1 MSMYGDWSPQK
12 NWLDQAGKNIAN
24 FAKNALTNYANSSV
38 GRAQSMQANPYGYGQ
53 TGTVSY
59 KTSPAANSATAEQKV
74 QGIRDLFGKID
85 QANAAGAGSPE
96 EAATAPGGGGGG
108 GGRSNLDMLNEMFNP
123 LFENLAQREAAAN
136 KRYEANTQQVTNIY
150 GQITNARTAD
160 IGTTATAFQRLA
172 DAAATRSSA
181 VNTQID
187 QSEATRLRN
196 NQAALE
202 SMGLA
207 GLSTPQGDIASQGAA
222 MAQNTNRLNAE
233 NWQGLLAAMGVNAQD
248 IARSDVT
255 GFNYRMGEDLGQ
267 LRGAREQFTQDIE
280 QQRSQLVSQKAQATF
295 EYQQAQQ
302 RAAAAA
308 AAAQQRAA
316 FESQDRQAKL
326 ANEQMAS
333 ALKASGPLIYTVSQM
348 TGSGQLT
355 QPQGTNVMNVITE
368 WSQNVQSPG
377 GKGWKAS
384 TAAQS
389 ILDAAGNA
397 LSGPEKYAIIG
408 ITSNMFP
415 AG

>member
-1 MSMYGDWSPQK
+1 MAEQYGLNKVLADIEKASKDIVLGGIGFAQGVDQSVKNFGRFFRSEPGVTPNYSAVNPSTMSNKGSSGSRSASGQAI
-12 NWLDQAGKNIAN
+12 LDLVNQITPAD
-24 FAKNALTNYANSSV
+24 
-38 GRAQSMQANPYGYGQ
+38 QGQ
-53 TGTVSY
+53 PEA
-59 KTSPAANSATAEQKV
+59 PAA
-74 QGIRDLFGKID
+74 
-85 QANAAGAGSPE
+85 P
-96 EAATAPGGGGGG
+96 GGG
-108 GGRSNLDMLNEMFNP
+108 GGRSNLAMLNEMFNP
-123 LFENLAQREAAAN
+123 LFENLSQREEAAN
-136 KRYEANTQQVTNIY
+136 RRYEANTQQVTNIY

-160 IGTTATAFQRLA
+160 IATTGTAFQRLA

-187 QSEATRLRN
+187 ESEAARLRN

-207 GLSTPQGDIASQGAA
+207 GLSTPQGDIASQSAA

-233 NWQGLLAAMGVNAQD
+233 NWQGLLSAMGVNAQD

-267 LRGAREQFTQDIE
+267 LRGAREQFAQEID
-280 QQRSQLVSQKAQATF
+280 QQRASLVSQKAQATF

-308 AAAQQRAA
+308 AAAEQRAF
-316 FESQDRQAKL
+316 FESQDRQARQ
-326 ANEQMAS
+326 ANEQMAN

-384 TAAQS
+384 TAANS
-389 ILDAAGNA
+389 ILAAAGST
-397 LSGPEKYAIIG
+397 LSGPERNAIIG

>member
-1 MSMYGDWSPQK
+1 MAEKSFSYAPNGPWVPRYPTP
-12 NWLDQAGKNIAN
+12 
-24 FAKNALTNYANSSV
+24 FVPKNAQNFS
-38 GRAQSMQANPYGYGQ
+38 GGQ
-53 TGTVSY
+53 
-59 KTSPAANSATAEQKV
+59 KPAEPAANTATTEQKR
-74 QGIRDLFGKID
+74 QGLMDLFGEINR
-85 QANAAGAGSPE
+85 ANSARAQQEAPAPE
-96 EAATAPGGGGGG
+96 APPAPRGGGGGG
-108 GGRSNLDMLNEMFNP
+108 SNLAMLNAMFNP
-123 LFENLAQREAAAN
+123 LFENLAQREEAAN

-160 IGTTATAFQRLA
+160 IGTTATAFQRLSE
-172 DAAATRSSA
+172 AAANRSSA

-187 QSEATRLRN
+187 ESEAARLRN

-233 NWQGLLAAMGVNAQD
+233 NWQGLLSAMGVNAQD

-267 LRGAREQFTQDIE
+267 LRGAREQFAQDIE

-316 FESQDRQAKL
+316 FDAQDAAAKQQA
-326 ANEQMAS
+326 E
-333 ALKASGPLIYTVSQM
+333 ALKSSGPVTRIVANRFQN
-348 TGSGQLT
+348 GFLT
-355 QPQGTNVMNVITE
+355 EGEAAKVTNSINEWFTNVA
-368 WSQNVQSPG
+368 PP
-377 GKGWKAS
+377 AS
-384 TAAQS
+384 TGRWN
-389 ILDAAGNA
+389 AGSARNSLLGIA
-397 LSGPEKYAIIG
+397 GDQLNSNEKSAIIA
-408 ITSNMFP
+408 IFDEMNW
-415 AG
+415 

>member
-1 MSMYGDWSPQK
+1 MAQQPEGINRTLADI
-12 NWLDQAGKNIAN
+12 GKV
-24 FAKNALTNYANSSV
+24 LSD
-38 GRAQSMQANPYGYGQ
+38 
-53 TGTVSY
+53 TGTNFRNAVVDFGRREKAVY
-59 KTSPAANSATAEQKV
+59 KGVEDYFTGKTPDWNKAFGSGSSTPAASTATTEQKR
-74 QGIRDLFGKID
+74 QGLMDLFNQITPAD
-85 QANAAGAGSPE
+85 QGQPEAPAAPA
-96 EAATAPGGGGGG
+96 GGGG
-108 GGRSNLDMLNEMFNP
+108 GGRSNLAMLNEMFNP
-123 LFENLAQREAAAN
+123 LFENLSQREEAAN

-160 IGTTATAFQRLA
+160 IATTGTAFQRLA

-187 QSEATRLRN
+187 ESEAARLRN

-233 NWQGLLAAMGVNAQD
+233 NWQGLLSAMGVNAQD

-267 LRGAREQFTQDIE
+267 LRGAREQFAQDIE

-348 TGSGQLT
+348 TASGQLS
-355 QPQGTNVMNVITE
+355 QREGTNVMNVITE
-368 WSQNVQSPG
+368 WSQNVPSQG
-377 GKGWKAS
+377 NKGWKAS
-384 TAAQS
+384 TAANS
-389 ILDAAGNA
+389 ILAAAGST
-397 LSGPEKYAIIG
+397 LSGPERNAIIG

>member
-1 MSMYGDWSPQK
+1 MAQQPEGINRTLADI
-12 NWLDQAGKNIAN
+12 GKV
-24 FAKNALTNYANSSV
+24 LSD
-38 GRAQSMQANPYGYGQ
+38 
-53 TGTVSY
+53 TGTNFRNAVIDFGRREKAFYQAPVDYFSG
-59 KTSPAANSATAEQKV
+59 KTPNWNAVFGSGSSKPAASTATTEQKRQAILDLV
-74 QGIRDLFGKID
+74 NQITPADQG
-85 QANAAGAGSPE
+85 QPE
-96 EAATAPGGGGGG
+96 APEAPGGGGDGR
-108 GGRSNLDMLNEMFNP
+108 RSNLAMLNEMFNP
-123 LFENLAQREAAAN
+123 LFENLSQREEAAN
-136 KRYEANTQQVTNIY
+136 KRYEANAQQVTNIY

-160 IGTTATAFQRLA
+160 IATTGTAFQRLA

-187 QSEATRLRN
+187 ESEAARLRN

-233 NWQGLLAAMGVNAQD
+233 NWQGLLSAMGVNAQD

-267 LRGAREQFTQDIE
+267 LRGAREQFAQEID

-308 AAAQQRAA
+308 AAAEQRAF

-348 TGSGQLT
+348 TASGQLS
-355 QPQGTNVMNVITE
+355 QREGTNVMNVITE
-368 WSQNVQSPG
+368 WSQNVPSQG
-377 GKGWKAS
+377 NKGWKAS
-384 TAAQS
+384 TAANS
-389 ILDAAGNA
+389 ILDAAGDT
-397 LSGPEKYAIIG
+397 LSGPERNAIIG

>member
-1 MSMYGDWSPQK
+1 MAKEPEGISRTFADFNKAAANAIVGGLGFANDAR
-12 NWLDQAGKNIAN
+12 QAIGN
-24 FAKNALTNYANSSV
+24 V
-38 GRAQSMQANPYGYGQ
+38 GRYFKSEPQVPIGKPA
-53 TGTVSY
+53 
-59 KTSPAANSATAEQKV
+59 PAANSATAEQKI

-96 EAATAPGGGGGG
+96 EAAPAPGGGG
-108 GGRSNLDMLNEMFNP
+108 GGRSNLDMLNEMFSP
-123 LFENLAQREAAAN
+123 LFENLAQREEAAN

-187 QSEATRLRN
+187 ESEAARLRN

-233 NWQGLLAAMGVNAQD
+233 NWQGLLSAMGVNAQD

-267 LRGAREQFTQDIE
+267 LRGAREQFAQDIE

-316 FESQDRQAKL
+316 FDAQDAAAKQQAEALKGSGPVTQIVASRFNAGFL
-326 ANEQMAS
+326 TANEAARVTDS
-333 ALKASGPLIYTVSQM
+333 INEWFSSGATP
-348 TGSGQLT
+348 
-355 QPQGTNVMNVITE
+355 
-368 WSQNVQSPG
+368 PG
-377 GKGWKAS
+377 GRWNAGSARS
-384 TAAQS
+384 SLLGTAGDQLNS
-389 ILDAAGNA
+389 N
-397 LSGPEKYAIIG
+397 EKSAIVAIFDKM
-408 ITSNMFP
+408 NW
-415 AG
+415 

>member
-1 MSMYGDWSPQK
+1 MAKEPEGISRT
-12 NWLDQAGKNIAN
+12 
-24 FAKNALTNYANSSV
+24 FADFNKA
-38 GRAQSMQANPYGYGQ
+38 
-53 TGTVSY
+53 
-59 KTSPAANSATAEQKV
+59 
-74 QGIRDLFGKID
+74 
-85 QANAAGAGSPE
+85 AAGAILGGLGLVNDARQTVGNVGRYFKSEAQVPIGKPDAQSSTVSGPSPE
-96 EAATAPGGGGGG
+96 EVRARLAGRDAGRVPAASEGAPSGGGGG

-160 IGTTATAFQRLA
+160 IGTTATAFQRLSE
-172 DAAATRSSA
+172 AAANRSSA

-187 QSEATRLRN
+187 ESEAARLRN

-222 MAQNTNRLNAE
+222 MAKNTNQLNAE
-233 NWQGLLAAMGVNAQD
+233 NWQGLLSAMGVNAQD

-255 GFNYRMGEDLGQ
+255 GFNYKMGEDLGQ
-267 LRGAREQFTQDIE
+267 LRGAREQFAQDVE

-326 ANEQMAS
+326 AYEQMAD
-333 ALKASGPLIYTVSQM
+333 ALKGSGPVTQVVANRFN
-348 TGSGQLT
+348 SGLLT
-355 QPQGTNVMNVITE
+355 ANEAARVTDSINE
-368 WSQNVQSPG
+368 WFSSGATAPG
-377 GKGWKAS
+377 GKWSAS
-384 TAAQS
+384 SARSSLLGTAGDQLNS
-389 ILDAAGNA
+389 N
-397 LSGPEKYAIIG
+397 EKSAIVAVFDKM
-408 ITSNMFP
+408 NW
-415 AG
+415 

>member
-1 MSMYGDWSPQK
+1 MAQQPEGISRTYADLTK
-12 NWLDQAGKNIAN
+12 AATD
-24 FAKNALTNYANSSV
+24 ALLGGLGFVNDARQTVGNV
-38 GRAQSMQANPYGYGQ
+38 GRYFKSEAQVPIG
-53 TGTVSY
+53 
-59 KTSPAANSATAEQKV
+59 KPAAASGGGFTNGMPDIY
-74 QGIRDLFGKID
+74 QGIRPPARQGEQPGP
-85 QANAAGAGSPE
+85 QA
-96 EAATAPGGGGGG
+96 APSGGGGGG
-108 GGRSNLDMLNEMFNP
+108 SNLSMLNAMFNP
-123 LFENLAQREAAAN
+123 LFENLSQREEAAN

-160 IGTTATAFQRLA
+160 IATTGTAFQRLA

-187 QSEATRLRN
+187 ESEAARLRN

-233 NWQGLLAAMGVNAQD
+233 NWQGLLSAMGVNAQD

-267 LRGAREQFTQDIE
+267 LRGAREQFAQEID

-308 AAAQQRAA
+308 AAAEQRAF
-316 FESQDRQAKL
+316 FESQDRQARQ
-326 ANEQMAS
+326 ANEQMAN

-384 TAAQS
+384 TAAES
-389 ILDAAGNA
+389 ILRAAEGT
-397 LSGPEKYAIIG
+397 LSGPERTAIIG

>member
-1 MSMYGDWSPQK
+1 MAKAPYNPNDPLRIGETLKSIGIDTSVFAPQGVKPQTPVQPSMG
-12 NWLDQAGKNIAN
+12 GKRFYQGPSDIGV
-24 FAKNALTNYANSSV
+24 TQSSYS
-38 GRAQSMQANPYGYGQ
+38 Q
-53 TGTVSY
+53 
-59 KTSPAANSATAEQKV
+59 PAAS
-74 QGIRDLFGKID
+74 
-85 QANAAGAGSPE
+85 
-96 EAATAPGGGGGG
+96 AATGQQKIQGLMGLLNQGALPMGGQGQPEGPEAPGGGGG

-123 LFENLAQREAAAN
+123 LFENLSQREEAAN
-136 KRYEANTQQVTNIY
+136 KRYEANAQQVTNIY

-187 QSEATRLRN
+187 ESEAARLRN

-222 MAQNTNRLNAE
+222 MAQNTNRLNSE
-233 NWQGLLAAMGVNAQD
+233 NWQGLLSAMGVNAQD

-267 LRGAREQFTQDIE
+267 LRGAREQFAQDID
-280 QQRSQLVSQKAQATF
+280 QQRAQLVSQKAQATF

-326 ANEQMAS
+326 ANDQMAN

-348 TGSGQLT
+348 TGSGQLS
-355 QPQGTNVMNVITE
+355 QREGTNVMNVITE
-368 WSQNVQSPG
+368 WSQNVPSPG

-384 TAAQS
+384 TAANS
-389 ILDAAGNA
+389 ILAAAGST
-397 LSGPEKYAIIG
+397 LSGPERNAIIG